1 MNKNIIYG
9 FLAVAFAVVGC
20 KSGENNAET
29 TDTEQRVAVK
39 NDSAIVVS
47 DTIASVELA
56 DTTNLTDNAEKKPY
70 EKVIVDTVIDGIK
83 FKRYYFDIHTKDL
96 SDETLLT
103 VPVDG
108 NEEANMKII
117 KILVDDYSLDA
128 DSLQQQLESQFD
140 GYASGDYAEDGDE
153 YHESELVV
161 YPVNVVGK
169 KYVSYILHSSLF
181 WPGEQNHPQWADVYF
196 VFDLNT
202 GETISQDDIL
212 DASQESRQAVGV
224 KIHEELVN
232 LAGNEEDIFAE
243 AGSGLLNGNFVF
255 DDKGLTYFYTPYE
268 VGPYMLGEPE
278 VFLSKEWLEP
288 YMKKDGVLYEYWFN
302 KK

>member
-1 MNKNIIYG
+1 MNKNLIYG
-9 FLAVAFAVVGC
+9 FLAVAFVVVGC
-20 KSGENNAET
+20 KSGENNGEIA
-29 TDTEQRVAVK
+29 AVK
-39 NDSAIVVS
+39 QVGSVENDSAAAVS
-47 DTIASVELA
+47 DSTASVEVASSAELVEE
-56 DTTNLTDNAEKKPY
+56 EKKPY
-70 EKVIVDTVIDGIK
+70 EKVIADTVIDGVK

-96 SDETLLT
+96 SDETMLT

-108 NEEANMKII
+108 NADANKKII
-117 KILVDDYSLDA
+117 KTLVDDYSLDA

-140 GYASGDYAEDGDE
+140 VYAAGDYAEDGDE

-161 YPVNVVGK
+161 YPVNVVGM

-224 KIHEELVN
+224 KIHEELVSF
-232 LAGNEEDIFAE
+232 AGNEDDIFAE

-255 DDKGLTYFYTPYE
+255 DDKGLTFFYTPYE

-288 YMKKDGVLYEYWFN
+288 YLKKDGILYEYWFN